1 VLLQHK
7 VYLNFLDVDREIF
20 VQVLNHLNVE
30 ENHQLIEQLEI
41 LILLLYVLLKEQFL
55 KTKNKKK
62 YIEINKSLLA

>member
-1 VLLQHK
+1 MLLQHK

>member
-30 ENHQLIEQLEI
+30 ENHQLIEQWEI

>member
-1 VLLQHK
+1 MLLQHK

-30 ENHQLIEQLEI
+30 ENHQLIEQWEI